1 MSTDGK
7 KRRPINRVGKF
18 YDEID
23 FGIENEMSR
32 EYVEGDLN
40 IVVVLFQI
48 DRKETLVDDVY
59 AEATAAEIKFKSPKE
74 LRVKLA
80 LSEAEN
86 KSYSDGMNRYL
97 DYGQLV
103 FHLFQEQL
111 EELNCDINYGDY
123 IGYADREDN
132 IKYFT
137 VANDG
142 KIFSDNAH
150 TRIGYKG
157 YYRTIT
163 CVVADANEFLPN
175 Y

>member
-1 MSTDGK
+1 MAK
-7 KRRPINRVGKF
+7 KKFPINRNGKF

-23 FGIENEMSR
+23 FGIENEMAR
-32 EYVEGDLN
+32 EYLEGDLN
-40 IVVVLFQI
+40 FVVVLFQV
-48 DRKETLVDDVY
+48 DRTETQVDAVY
-59 AEATAAEIKFKSPKE
+59 GEAKSNEIRFKAPRE

-80 LSEAEN
+80 LEAAEN
-86 KSYSDGMNRYL
+86 KSYSGGMNRIL
-97 DYGQLV
+97 DYGQLT
-103 FHLFQEQL
+103 FHVFQEQL
-111 EELNCDINYGDY
+111 TELGCDISYGDY

-137 VANDG
+137 VTNDG

-150 TRIGYKG
+150 TRLGYKG

-163 CVVADANEFLPN
+163 CGTADMNEFNPN

>member
-1 MSTDGK
+1 MAK
-7 KRRPINRVGKF
+7 KRFPVQRVGKF

-23 FGIENEMSR
+23 FGIENEMAR

-40 IVVVLFQI
+40 FVVVLFQV
-48 DRKETLVDDVY
+48 DRTETQVDDVY
-59 AEATAAEIKFKSPKE
+59 GEAKPGEIRFKAPKE

-80 LSEAEN
+80 LAEAEN
-86 KSYSDGMNRYL
+86 KSYSNGMNRIL
-97 DYGQLV
+97 DYGQLTFHV
-103 FHLFQEQL
+103 FQDQL
-111 EELNCDINYGDY
+111 DELGCDVTYGDY

-137 VANDG
+137 VTNDG

-157 YYRTIT
+157 YYRTIACT
-163 CVVADANEFLPN
+163 VADINEFNPN

>member
-1 MSTDGK
+1 MAK
-7 KRRPINRVGKF
+7 KKFSINRLGSF

-23 FGIENEMSR
+23 FGVENEMAR
-32 EYVEGDLN
+32 EYLEGDLN
-40 IVVVLFQI
+40 FVVVLFQV
-48 DRKETLVDDVY
+48 DRTETQVDAVY
-59 AEATAAEIKFKSPKE
+59 GEAKSNEIRFKAPKE

-80 LSEAEN
+80 LEAAEN
-86 KSYSDGMNRYL
+86 KSYSAGMNRIL
-97 DYGQLV
+97 DYGNLT
-103 FHLFQEQL
+103 FHVFQEQL
-111 EELNCDINYGDY
+111 TELNCDISYGDY

-137 VANDG
+137 VTNDG

-150 TRIGYKG
+150 TRLGYKG

-163 CVVADANEFLPN
+163 CVTADSDEFNPN

>member
-1 MSTDGK
+1 MAK
-7 KRRPINRVGKF
+7 KKFPIQRVGKF

-23 FGIENEMSR
+23 FGIENEMAR

-40 IVVVLFQI
+40 FVVVLFSV
-48 DRKETLVDDVY
+48 DRTETQVDDVY
-59 AEATAAEIKFKSPKE
+59 GEAKSGEIRFKAPKE

-80 LSEAEN
+80 LDTAEN
-86 KSYSDGMNRYL
+86 KSYSGGMNRIL
-97 DYGQLV
+97 EYGQLT
-103 FHLFQEQL
+103 FHIFQDQL
-111 EELNCDINYGDY
+111 EEMNCDISYGDY

-137 VANDG
+137 VTNDG

-157 YYRTIT
+157 YYRTVT
-163 CVVADANEFLPN
+163 CVTVDSNEFLPN

>member
-1 MSTDGK
+1 MAK
-7 KRRPINRVGKF
+7 KKFPINRNGKF

-23 FGIENEMSR
+23 FGIENEMAR

-40 IVVVLFQI
+40 FVVVLFQV
-48 DRKETLVDDVY
+48 DRTETQVDAVY
-59 AEATAAEIKFKSPKE
+59 GEAKSNEIRFKAPKE

-80 LSEAEN
+80 LEEAEN
-86 KSYSDGMNRYL
+86 KSYSAGMNRIL
-97 DYGQLV
+97 DYGNLK
-103 FHLFQEQL
+103 FHVFQEQL
-111 EELNCDINYGDY
+111 TELNCDISYGDY
-123 IGYADREDN
+123 IGYSDREDN

-137 VANDG
+137 VTNDG

-150 TRIGYKG
+150 TRLGYKG

-163 CVVADANEFLPN
+163 CVTTDANEFNPN

>member
-1 MSTDGK
+1 MAK
-7 KRRPINRVGKF
+7 KKFPINRNGKF

-23 FGIENEMSR
+23 FGIENEMAR
-32 EYVEGDLN
+32 EYLEGDLN
-40 IVVVLFQI
+40 FVVVLFQV
-48 DRKETLVDDVY
+48 DRTETQVDAVY
-59 AEATAAEIKFKSPKE
+59 GEAKSNEIRFKAPRE

-80 LSEAEN
+80 LEAAEN
-86 KSYSDGMNRYL
+86 KSYSGGMNRIL
-97 DYGQLV
+97 DYGQLT
-103 FHLFQEQL
+103 FHVFQEQL
-111 EELNCDINYGDY
+111 TELGCDISYGDY

-137 VANDG
+137 VTNDG

-150 TRIGYKG
+150 TRLGYKG

-163 CVVADANEFLPN
+163 CVTADMNEFNPN

>member
-1 MSTDGK
+1 MAK
-7 KRRPINRVGKF
+7 KKFPINRLGRF

-23 FGIENEMSR
+23 FGVENEMAR
-32 EYVEGDLN
+32 EYLEGDLN
-40 IVVVLFQI
+40 FVVVLFQV
-48 DRKETLVDDVY
+48 DRTETQVDAVY
-59 AEATAAEIKFKSPKE
+59 GEAKSNEIRFKAPKE

-80 LSEAEN
+80 LEAAEN
-86 KSYSDGMNRYL
+86 KSYSAGMNRIL
-97 DYGQLV
+97 DYGNLT
-103 FHLFQEQL
+103 FHVFQEQL
-111 EELNCDINYGDY
+111 TELNCDISYGDY

-137 VANDG
+137 VTNDG

-150 TRIGYKG
+150 TRLGYKG

-163 CVVADANEFLPN
+163 CVTTDMNEFDPN

>member
-1 MSTDGK
+1 MAK
-7 KRRPINRVGKF
+7 KKFPISRIGKF

-23 FGIENEMSR
+23 FGIENEMAR

-40 IVVVLFQI
+40 FVIVLFQV
-48 DRKETLVDDVY
+48 DRTETQVDDVY
-59 AEATAAEIKFKSPKE
+59 GEAKSGEIRFKAPKE

-80 LSEAEN
+80 LDVAEN
-86 KSYSDGMNRYL
+86 KSYSGGMNRIL
-97 DYGQLV
+97 DYGQLT
-103 FHLFQEQL
+103 FHIFQDQL
-111 EELNCDINYGDY
+111 NEMSCDISYGDY

-137 VANDG
+137 VTNDG

-157 YYRTIT
+157 WPS
-163 CVVADANEFLPN
+163 V
-175 Y
+175 

>member
-1 MSTDGK
+1 MAK
-7 KRRPINRVGKF
+7 KKFPINRLGRF

-23 FGIENEMSR
+23 FGIEKELAR

-40 IVVVLFQI
+40 FVVVLFQI
-48 DRKETLVDDVY
+48 DRKETQVDDVY
-59 AEATAAEIKFKSPKE
+59 GEAKSGEIRFKAPKE

-80 LSEAEN
+80 LDVAEN
-86 KSYSDGMNRYL
+86 KAYTGGANRIL
-97 DYGQLV
+97 EYGQLT
-103 FHLFQEQL
+103 FHIFQDQL
-111 EELNCDINYGDY
+111 VELNCDVSYGDY

-132 IKYFT
+132 IVYFT
-137 VANDG
+137 VTNDG

-150 TRIGYKG
+150 TKIGYKG

-163 CVVADANEFLPN
+163 CVKADISEFDPN

>member
-1 MSTDGK
+1 MA
-7 KRRPINRVGKF
+7 KRKFPINRMGKF
-18 YDEID
+18 FDEID

-40 IVVVLFQI
+40 IVVVLFQV
-48 DRKETLVDDVY
+48 DRKETPTDDVY
-59 AEATAAEIKFKSPKE
+59 GEANPHDIRFKAPKE
-74 LRVKLA
+74 LRVKFHLD
-80 LSEAEN
+80 EGEN
-86 KSYSDGMNRYL
+86 KTYSGGMNRYL
-97 DYGQLV
+97 DYGQLK
-103 FHLFQEQL
+103 FHIFQEQL
-111 EELNCDINYGDY
+111 DELSAEISYGDY
-123 IGYADREDN
+123 IGYSDREDN

-137 VANDG
+137 VSNDG

-163 CVVADANEFLPN
+163 CVTADPNEFLPN

>member
-1 MSTDGK
+1 MA
-7 KRRPINRVGKF
+7 KRKFPINRMGKF
-18 YDEID
+18 FDEID
-23 FGIENEMSR
+23 FGIENEMAR

-40 IVVVLFQI
+40 IVVVLFQV
-48 DRKETLVDDVY
+48 DKKETQTDDVY
-59 AEATAAEIKFKSPKE
+59 QEAKTNEIKFKAPKE

-80 LSEAEN
+80 LDEAEN
-86 KSYSDGMNRYL
+86 KAYAEGMNRYL
-97 DYGQLV
+97 DYGQLK
-103 FHLFQEQL
+103 FHIFQEQL
-111 EELNCDINYGDY
+111 DELSAEISYGDY
-123 IGYADREDN
+123 IGFSDREDN

-137 VANDG
+137 VSNDG

-163 CVVADANEFLPN
+163 CVTADSNEFLPN

>member
-1 MSTDGK
+1 MA
-7 KRRPINRVGKF
+7 KRKFPINRLGKF

-23 FGIENEMSR
+23 FGIEKEMAR

-40 IVVVLFQI
+40 FVIVLFQV
-48 DRKETLVDDVY
+48 DRKETQVDDVY
-59 AEATAAEIKFKSPKE
+59 GEAKSNDIRFKAPKE

-80 LSEAEN
+80 LEAAEN
-86 KSYSDGMNRYL
+86 KSYSGGMNRIL
-97 DYGQLV
+97 DYGQLT
-103 FHLFQEQL
+103 FHIFQDQL
-111 EELNCDINYGDY
+111 DELNCDISYGDY
-123 IGYADREDN
+123 IGYADKEDN

-137 VANDG
+137 VTNDG
-142 KIFSDNAH
+142 RIFSDNAH

-163 CVVADANEFLPN
+163 CVTADANEFLPN